1 MQQIR
6 MSYPPQGRSH
16 TGLPPQFFF
25 KVGHVLRMAG
35 GKEIKLQ
42 AAAPRNGRVF
52 KNDELFKKLTKATRI
67 QSITHF
73 SRGRRRL
80 R

>member
-1 MQQIR
+1 
-6 MSYPPQGRSH
+6 
-16 TGLPPQFFF
+16 
-25 KVGHVLRMAG
+25 MAG

-42 AAAPRNGRVF
+42 AAAAARNGRVF
-52 KNDELFKKLTKATRI
+52 KNDELFKTLTKATRI

>member
-1 MQQIR
+1 
-6 MSYPPQGRSH
+6 
-16 TGLPPQFFF
+16 
-25 KVGHVLRMAG
+25 MAG

-42 AAAPRNGRVF
+42 AAAPGNGRVF

>member
-1 MQQIR
+1 
-6 MSYPPQGRSH
+6 
-16 TGLPPQFFF
+16 
-25 KVGHVLRMAG
+25 MAG

-42 AAAPRNGRVF
+42 AAAARNGRVF
-52 KNDELFKKLTKATRI
+52 KNDELFKTLTKATRI

>member
-1 MQQIR
+1 MQ
-6 MSYPPQGRSH
+6 
-16 TGLPPQFFF
+16 PPQFIF

-42 AAAPRNGRVF
+42 AAAAARNGRVF
-52 KNDELFKKLTKATRI
+52 KNDELLKTLTKATRI